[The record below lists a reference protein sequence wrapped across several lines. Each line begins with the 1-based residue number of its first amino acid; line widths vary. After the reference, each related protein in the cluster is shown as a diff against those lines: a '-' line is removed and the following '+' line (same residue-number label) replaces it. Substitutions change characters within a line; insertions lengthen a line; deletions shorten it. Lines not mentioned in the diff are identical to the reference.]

1 MSKNFKKHSGLS
13 FLEYWYTKNDIKYI
27 FSSYISRRFIVKT
40 EIKVRVHLDIL
51 QRSLFFL
58 FFPILSIS
66 ILAFLGKCLSI

>member
-13 FLEYWYTKNDIKYI
+13 FLKYWYIKNDIKFI